1 MSEVTE
7 LIKFLYGA
15 GLSVVPWV
23 VLGLLVWLV
32 VTLKPHIASYID
44 AKSKART
51 DQIKKEGERNEIIRN
66 CSATIEACTTALELV
81 SNDRH
86 LVDERLDK
94 DEDAFKERLVNIQ
107 NVVTQCRDE
116 LVKTRSEISV
126 LDKKI
131 DHIS

>member
-1 MSEVTE
+1 
-7 LIKFLYGA
+7 
-15 GLSVVPWV
+15 V